1 MTEKLKPCP
10 FCGGKAEACQTYDG
24 FFWKVMCCGCGNCT
38 LKYVNKEQAIDTWN
52 RRTES
57 EM

>member
-1 MTEKLKPCP
+1 MAEKLKPCP
-10 FCGGKAEACQTYDG
+10 FCGGEAEACQTYDG

-52 RRTES
+52 RRT
-57 EM
+57 